1 MYVNFNNAIRVDVRR
16 DMTLKE
22 LKEYVSAHIVLCRN
36 PKIYFNGLL
45 MQKDQTLAEYG
56 IKERS
61 SLYINTE
68 NITGMFGFSGFIR
81 KSELTFIIFQLMLTT
96 STEIRNIQQR
106 VKNCH

>member
-1 MYVNFNNAIRVDVRR
+1 MNFNNAIGVDVRKN
-16 DMTLKE
+16 MTLNE
-22 LKEYVSAHIVLCRN
+22 LKEYISAHIVPCRN

-68 NITGMFGFSGFIR
+68 NITGTMFSI
-81 KSELTFIIFQLMLTT
+81 SQ
-96 STEIRNIQQR
+96 
-106 VKNCH
+106 

>member
-1 MYVNFNNAIRVDVRR
+1 MNFNNAIGVAVRKN
-16 DMTLKE
+16 MTLKE
-22 LKEYVSAHIVLCRN
+22 LKEHISAHIVPSRN

-68 NITGMFGFSGFIR
+68 NITGKF
-81 KSELTFIIFQLMLTT
+81 
-96 STEIRNIQQR
+96 
-106 VKNCH
+106 